1 MRATIDAGGRI
12 VVPKDVRERLGLLPG
27 HLVDLIEVDG
37 HLEVAPTATP
47 ITIVEREGR
56 FIAVPQEPLAPMTAD
71 DVRAALE
78 GVRR

>member
-37 HLEVAPTATP
+37 HLEVAPTATA